1 MVAGGREV
9 SVLTATTVLLLGERY
24 NTSSM
29 TEQVSPAK
37 GVHGVVGLP
46 GDKSISHRYA
56 MLTAIA
62 DGDSEIHNYSTGADC
77 RSTLSC
83 MQSLGVRH
91 TFSEKDG
98 RRVLTV
104 HGQGIHGLTVP
115 AGTLDAGNSG
125 STIRMLAGI
134 LAAQP
139 FTTTLI
145 GDESLVKRPMRRIMT
160 PLAEMG
166 ARIEATNGQ
175 FPPITIQG
183 SRLHAIDYS
192 LPVAS
197 AQVKSCVLLAGLYAS
212 GETIVR
218 EPITTRDH
226 TEIALRELGADIV
239 LEPRVARV
247 RGGAKLQGK
256 MLVVPGDISSAAFFL
271 VAALITKESD
281 LIITNVGLNPTRTAL
296 LDVLKGMGAD
306 LRLLHIEQVNGELIG
321 NLQIKSSVIQGGVIE
336 GATTA
341 ALIDE
346 IPVLAVL
353 GALSKNGL
361 IVRDAGELRVK
372 ETDRIE
378 TIAANLRRMGGTL
391 TTTQDTLE
399 IPGQQ
404 KLHAAE
410 IQSCGDHRIAMAF
423 SIAALAASGACEIH
437 EAEAASV
444 SYPEFYTTLRN
455 IAR

>member
-1 MVAGGREV
+1 
-9 SVLTATTVLLLGERY
+9 
-24 NTSSM
+24 
-29 TEQVSPAK
+29 
-37 GVHGVVGLP
+37 
-46 GDKSISHRYA
+46 

-83 MQSLGVRH
+83 MQALGVSH
-91 TFSEKDG
+91 TFTEEDG

-104 HGQGIHGLTVP
+104 HGKGIAGLMPP
-115 AGTLDAGNSG
+115 AATLDAGNSG
-125 STIRMLAGI
+125 STIRMLSGI

-139 FTTTLI
+139 FTTRVT

-160 PLAEMG
+160 PLAKMG
-166 ARIEATNGQ
+166 AQIEATDGE

-183 SRLHAIDYS
+183 SPLHGIDYS

-212 GETIVR
+212 GETIIR

-226 TEIALRELGADIV
+226 TEIALRELGADIAM
-239 LEPRVARV
+239 EPRLARV
-247 RGGAKLQGK
+247 RSGAKLHAK
-256 MLVVPGDISSAAFFL
+256 MLVVPGDISSAAFFII
-271 VAALITKESD
+271 AALITRESD
-281 LIITNVGLNPTRTAL
+281 LVITNVGLNPTRTAL
-296 LDVLKGMGAD
+296 LDVLRSMGAD
-306 LRLLHIEQVNGELIG
+306 IKLLHVEQVNGELIG
-321 NLQIKSSVIQGGVIE
+321 NLQIKSSIIKGGTIE

-346 IPVLAVL
+346 IPVLSVL
-353 GALSKNGL
+353 GALSRDGL
-361 IVRDAGELRVK
+361 VVRDAGELRVK

-378 TIAANLRRMGGTL
+378 TIAANLRRMGATL
-391 TTTQDTLE
+391 ITGEKSLE
-399 IPGQQ
+399 IPGRQQ
-404 KLHAAE
+404 LHPAE

-423 SIAALAASGACEIH
+423 SIAALAASGSSEIH

>member
-1 MVAGGREV
+1 MTEEV
-9 SVLTATTVLLLGERY
+9 SPV
-24 NTSSM
+24 N
-29 TEQVSPAK
+29 
-37 GVHGVVGLP
+37 GVHGVVGVP
-46 GDKSISHRYA
+46 GDKSISHRFA
-56 MLTAIA
+56 MLTSIA
-62 DGDSEIHNYSTGADC
+62 EGDSEIHNYSTGADC

-83 MQSLGVRH
+83 MQALGVSH
-91 TFSEKDG
+91 TFSESDG

-104 HGQGIHGLTVP
+104 HGKGIEGLCVP
-115 AGTLDAGNSG
+115 EATLDAGNSG
-125 STIRMLAGI
+125 STIRMLSGI

-139 FTTTLI
+139 FTTSLT

-160 PLAEMG
+160 PLTAMG
-166 ARIEATNGQ
+166 AQIEATNGQ
-175 FPPITIQG
+175 FPPITIHG
-183 SRLHAIDYS
+183 SKLNGIDYS

-197 AQVKSCVLLAGLYAS
+197 AQVKSCVLLAGLYAE

-226 TEIALRELGADIV
+226 TEIALRELGAEITI
-239 LEPRVARV
+239 EPRVARV
-247 RGGAKLQGK
+247 RGGAKLTGK
-256 MLVVPGDISSAAFFL
+256 MLVVPGDISSAAFFI
-271 VAALITKESD
+271 VAALITRDSD
-281 LIITNVGLNPTRTAL
+281 VIITNVGLNPTRTAL
-296 LDVLKGMGAD
+296 LDVLRYMGAD
-306 LRLLHIEQVNGELIG
+306 IRVLRIEQVNGELIG
-321 NLQIKSSVIQGGVIE
+321 NLQIKSSAIKGGSIE

-346 IPVLAVL
+346 IPVLSVL
-353 GALSKNGL
+353 GALSQNGL
-361 IVRDAGELRVK
+361 VVRDAAELRVK

-378 TIAANLRRMGGTL
+378 TIAANLRRMGGTI
-391 TTTQDTLE
+391 TTTHDTLE
-399 IPGQQ
+399 IPGKQ

-423 SIAALAASGACEIH
+423 AVAALAASGPCRIH

>member
-1 MVAGGREV
+1 MQ
-9 SVLTATTVLLLGERY
+9 
-24 NTSSM
+24 M
-29 TEQVSPAK
+29 TEQVSPTK
-37 GVHGVVGLP
+37 GIHGVVGLP

-56 MLTAIA
+56 MLTSIA

-83 MQSLGVRH
+83 MQALGVSH
-91 TFSEKDG
+91 TFSEQDG

-104 HGQGIHGLTVP
+104 HGKGINGLTVP
-115 AGTLDAGNSG
+115 ASTLDAGNSG
-125 STIRMLAGI
+125 STIRMLSGI

-139 FTTTLI
+139 FTASLT
-145 GDESLVKRPMRRIMT
+145 GDESLVKRPMKRIMT

-166 ARIEATNGQ
+166 ARLEATNGQ
-175 FPPITIQG
+175 FPPITIHG
-183 SRLHAIDYS
+183 SRLHGIDYS

-226 TEIALRELGADIV
+226 SEIALRELGADIT

-247 RGGAKLQGK
+247 RGGARLTGK
-256 MLVVPGDISSAAFFL
+256 MLVVPGDISSAAFFI
-271 VAALITKESD
+271 VAALITCDSD
-281 LIITNVGLNPTRTAL
+281 VIITNVGLNPTRTAL
-296 LDVLKGMGAD
+296 LDVLKSMGAD
-306 LRLLHIEQVNGELIG
+306 IRLLHIEQVNGELIG
-321 NLQIKSSVIQGGVIE
+321 NLQIKSSLIKGGLIE

-346 IPVLAVL
+346 IPVLSIL
-353 GALSKNGL
+353 GALSQNGL
-361 IVRDAGELRVK
+361 IVRDAAELRVK

-378 TIAANLRRMGGTL
+378 TIASNLRSMGGNI
-391 TTTQDTLE
+391 TTTHDTLE
-399 IPGQQ
+399 IPGKQQ
-404 KLHAAE
+404 LHAAE

-423 SIAALAASGACEIH
+423 SIAALAASGPCQIH
-437 EAEAASV
+437 DSEAASV

-455 IAR
+455 LAR